1 MTRMITRRVLA
12 LIPLAFLVTLVVWG
26 LILMV
31 PGDPALAIAGESA
44 TAEQIEAIRTDLGLD
59 DPIPVRYG
67 RWLGDAVQGD
77 LGTSLYTSYSVSDAL
92 TERLPITLSL
102 VAVSFFFAVIVGA
115 SIGVI
120 AASRK
125 GSALDRFLTV
135 GTSLGLA
142 IPNFWLGLLLVT
154 FFGLK
159 LGWFPSGGYVPL
171 EESVAGWIQSIT
183 LPALTLS
190 AAVAAEMA
198 RQMRSSMSDTLQ
210 KDFIRTH
217 RAKGLRARTIVG
229 RYALKNASMPVIT
242 VAGLQI
248 ARLFGLATVV
258 ELIFNLN
265 GVGQLAVEAVFKR
278 DIPVIQGVVLVITVI
293 VLVVNLLVDVSYGIV
308 NPKVRQQ

>member
-12 LIPLAFLVTLVVWG
+12 LIPLAFIVTLVVWG

-59 DPIPVRYG
+59 DPIPVRYA

-92 TERLPITLSL
+92 RERLPITLSL
-102 VAVSFFFAVIVGA
+102 VAVSFFFAVVVGS
-115 SIGVI
+115 SIGVL

-125 GSALDRFLTV
+125 GRALDRFLSV

-154 FFGLK
+154 FFALK
-159 LGWFPSGGYVPL
+159 LGWFPSGGYVPPG
-171 EESVAGWIQSIT
+171 ESFTGWIRSIT

-217 RAKGLRARTIVG
+217 RAKGLRPRSILTK
-229 RYALKNASMPVIT
+229 YALKNASMPVIT

-265 GVGQLAVEAVFKR
+265 GVGQLAVDAVFKR

>member
-217 RAKGLRARTIVG
+217 RAKGLRPRTIVG

-265 GVGQLAVEAVFKR
+265 GVGQLAVDAVFKR

>member
-1 MTRMITRRVLA
+1 MTRMVTRRLLA
-12 LIPLAFLVTLVVWG
+12 LIPLAFIVTLVVWG

-59 DPIPVRYG
+59 DPIPVRYA

-92 TERLPITLSL
+92 SERLPITLSL
-102 VAVSFFFAVIVGA
+102 VAVSFFFAVIVGSA
-115 SIGVI
+115 IGVL
-120 AASRK
+120 AAARK
-125 GSALDRFLTV
+125 GRALDRFLTV

-159 LGWFPSGGYVPL
+159 LGWFPSGGYVPPT
-171 EESVAGWIQSIT
+171 ESFTGWVQSIT

-217 RAKGLRARTIVG
+217 RAKGLRRRSIIG
-229 RYALKNASMPVIT
+229 KYALKNASMPVIT

-265 GVGQLAVEAVFKR
+265 GVGQLAVDAVFKR

-293 VLVVNLLVDVSYGIV
+293 VLFVNLVVDVSYGIV
-308 NPKVRQQ
+308 NPKVRAQ